1 MLRGL
6 VENRAGVS
14 FQTVW
19 GSGADV
25 TSGNDSGVLVNGD
38 TAFSVTAFYSAVSL
52 ISDTISTLPVDSFIR
67 RDGERKPYR
76 PRPMWLDQPDI
87 DTTRQAHFGAVV
99 TSLLVYGNSYT
110 RIFRDRNGEIV
121 NLVVLDPT
129 QVEVKRSAIG
139 RKVFI
144 VAGEKKPL
152 TSDEVIHILDL
163 AIPGSLI
170 GMSRVEKLKETL
182 GIAQALQSFAARFFA
197 QGLAMDVVVT
207 APSDMKPEQAK
218 NLIDGFNA
226 RNGGLKKAHRAGIL
240 TGGADVKELSHDPEK
255 SQVLESR
262 RFVVEEI
269 ARSFN
274 VPLHMLGVPGTNAY
288 ASVEQNNLQFISHT
302 LRPILEK
309 IEWGYSKLIESER
322 AFVKFNFNAL
332 LRGDLQSRATAYS
345 ILTQAGIQSVD
356 EARALEDWG
365 AVEGG
370 DQHRVPL
377 ANIDLMAASL
387 TGDEKKVAMAQRLI
401 QIGFDPAD
409 VMKKLGLPD
418 IAHTGI
424 PNVQLQPLSNLNPDN
439 PTSLY

>member
-1 MLRGL
+1 MLKKLG
-6 VENRAGVS
+6 ETRAGVS
-14 FQTVW
+14 FQTIW
-19 GSGADV
+19 GSGADASSV
-25 TSGNDSGVLVNGD
+25 SEAGVLVNGD
-38 TAFSVTAFYSAVSL
+38 TAFNVTAFFSAVSL

-76 PRPMWLDQPDI
+76 PRPMWLDQPDV

-110 RIFRDRNGEIV
+110 RIFRDSNGDIV
-121 NLVVLDPT
+121 NLVVLDPST
-129 QVEVKRSAIG
+129 VEVKRSAIG
-139 RKVFI
+139 RKIFI
-144 VAGEKKPL
+144 VAGEAKPL

-163 AIPGSLI
+163 AIPGALV
-170 GMSRVEKLKETL
+170 GVSRVDKLKETL
-182 GIAQALQSFAARFFA
+182 GIAQALQGFASRFFA
-197 QGLAMDVVVT
+197 QGLSMDVVVT
-207 APSDMKPEQAK
+207 APMDMKPEQAK

-226 RNGGLKKAHRAGIL
+226 RNGGFRKAHKAGIL
-240 TGGADVKELSHDPEK
+240 TGGAGVQSLSHDPEK

-274 VPLHMLGVPGTNAY
+274 VPLHMLGVPGTNTY

-309 IEWGYSKLIESER
+309 IEWSYSKLIESER

-377 ANIDLMAASL
+377 ANIDLQAAQL
-387 TGDEKKVAMAQRLI
+387 VGDEKKVAMAQRLI
-401 QIGFDPAD
+401 QTGFDPAD
-409 VMKKLGLPD
+409 VLKQLGLPP
-418 IAHTGI
+418 IAHTGV
-424 PNVQLQPLSNLNPDN
+424 PNVQLQPVQNLNPDN
-439 PTSLY
+439 PQSVY